1 MKSSY
6 NIMPVMM
13 QDKKF
18 YAVGYLCQLCTGG
31 RFFDSLEIAE
41 KYIEFEMDSLRPLGI
56 ELVKDT
62 DFFTVNTNH
71 AGLVDMVC
79 SDDSIVIHGTSGLTY
94 SKALFP
100 TEQDYENYMY
110 EDMKG

>member
-1 MKSSY
+1 
-6 NIMPVMM
+6 
-13 QDKKF
+13 
-18 YAVGYLCQLCTGG
+18 
-31 RFFDSLEIAE
+31 
-41 KYIEFEMDSLRPLGI
+41 
-56 ELVKDT
+56 VKDT

-110 EDMKG
+110 EVMKG